1 MSNDPVVAIVGVTGA
16 VGAEFI
22 ATMDKRGF
30 RVGKLKALASA
41 RSAGKT
47 VSFRGQDVV
56 IEELTERAFEGVDI
70 ALFSAGGSISKKFA
84 PVAVKA
90 GAVVV
95 DNSTAFRMDPNVP
108 LVIPEINA
116 NRIRDHKGII
126 ANPNCAAITALVPL
140 WPIHQKNRIK
150 RVIISTYQAASGAGA
165 AAMDELVES
174 TRANLNGQ
182 VYTPKVMPHP
192 YAFNLFNHNT
202 AVDPD
207 TGYNDEETKVIKET
221 RKIFEDEKIAIGVTC
236 VRVPV
241 LRAHCEAITFE
252 CEKPIGEDLGPC
264 HHGAGARRE
273 ARRRPREELLP
284 DADRRLGPGRRPGRP
299 HPQGSQRSLRAF
311 DLDVRGGR
319 PTAQG
324 RRAERGADRG
334 ALAAARDG
342 VTEGV
347 VGWAKAR
354 KRRAHHFSRAFKKDG
369 GHASLCPPYGAEISR
384 APETTSTHPRTNR
397 TGILPRSRAHTPSAS
412 LRARRTPTPA

>member
-47 VSFRGQDVV
+47 VIFRGKPVV
-56 IEELTERAFEGVDI
+56 IEELTERSFEGVDI
-70 ALFSAGGSISKKFA
+70 ALFSAGGGVSRKFA

-95 DNSTAFRMDPNVP
+95 DNSSAFRMDPNVP

-116 NRIRDHKGII
+116 RRIRDHKGII

-140 WPIHQKNRIK
+140 WPIHRKNRIK

-165 AAMDELVES
+165 AAMEELVES
-174 TRANLNGQ
+174 TRASLNGQ

-192 YAFNLFNHNT
+192 YAFNLFSHNT
-202 AVDPD
+202 AIDPE

-221 RKIFEDEKIAIGVTC
+221 RKIFEDDLIAVGVTC

-252 CEKPIGEDLGPC
+252 CEKPINDAEVRALLAAAPGVKIVDDRARNYFPMPVDASGQDDVLVGRIRKDLSDPSG
-264 HHGAGARRE
+264 HSIAMFVAADQLLKGAALN
-273 ARRRPREELLP
+273 AVQIAELLP
-284 DADRRLGPGRRPGRP
+284 E
-299 HPQGSQRSLRAF
+299 RAM
-311 DLDVRGGR
+311 
-319 PTAQG
+319 A
-324 RRAERGADRG
+324 
-334 ALAAARDG
+334 
-342 VTEGV
+342 
-347 VGWAKAR
+347 
-354 KRRAHHFSRAFKKDG
+354 
-369 GHASLCPPYGAEISR
+369 
-384 APETTSTHPRTNR
+384 
-397 TGILPRSRAHTPSAS
+397 
-412 LRARRTPTPA
+412 